1 LPLGATLGASVEA
14 PIADSIGAATPP
26 SQKDASKQQT
36 AAAMLPSDDPAQAA
50 KTAKAALRR
59 HLKDTRASLDD
70 GGKRARDERIGAQV
84 LAWWRRTRPPLLAV
98 YWPLSGEPDLA
109 DTYALLAREGAR
121 LALPVVVRRHAALA
135 FAAWTPGE
143 AMVRDP
149 MGVAVPAALRT
160 VERPPALLVPCLG
173 FNAQGYRL
181 GYGGGFYDRTLE
193 AAPRPF
199 TLGIAYACQ
208 QVDFEADSHD
218 VPLDIILTEET
229 NRA

>member
-1 LPLGATLGASVEA
+1 VEA
-14 PIADSIGAATPP
+14 PAADGLGAGTAP
-26 SQKDASKQQT
+26 SQKDAPKQQT
-36 AAAMLPSDDPAQAA
+36 AAALPLSDDPAQAA
-50 KTAKAALRR
+50 RAAKAALRR

-70 GGKRARDERIGAQV
+70 AGKRARDERIGAQV

-109 DTYALLAREGAR
+109 DTYALLAREGAQ

-135 FAAWTPGE
+135 FTAWTPGE
-143 AMVRDP
+143 AMALDP
-149 MGVAVPAALRT
+149 MGIAVPAALRT

-173 FNAQGYRL
+173 FNAQAYRL

-193 AAPRPF
+193 AAPRPL

-208 QVDFEADSHD
+208 QVDFAADDHD
-218 VPLDIILTEET
+218 VPLDMVITELTGQV
-229 NRA
+229 